1 MHNTTTALRQ
11 KVTLQLQQI
20 VRLPRITFLY
30 STILLF
36 KLLYELSPNFNGC
49 KMEYDF
55 ILWVKGPL
63 RFSMFRTCLSSK
75 LAWLVTCFSQ
85 RLTWLW
91 LSRSFLEAL
100 CFCLRSCK
108 ALFNSIGFCP
118 SVVARSHFEVGG
130 LACFYEWMDGVSDF
144 RTYAW
149 LHFLPGQST
158 RCKFQKGC
166 KQSCKNG
173 SVLMRQPP
181 AKVEKSWNC
190 LRSLFRFAFGLGK
203 LNKTKN
209 PSISFM

>member
-11 KVTLQLQQI
+11 KVTLQLHQI

-30 STILLF
+30 STILWNYYMSCRQNSMAAKWNMILSF
-36 KLLYELSPNFNGC
+36 GLRAPFGFPCFAHVCLASWLGLWRVFLNGLRDFGCRAPFWRPCAFACVPVRLY
-49 KMEYDF
+49 
-55 ILWVKGPL
+55 
-63 RFSMFRTCLSSK
+63 
-75 LAWLVTCFSQ
+75 
-85 RLTWLW
+85 
-91 LSRSFLEAL
+91 
-100 CFCLRSCK
+100 
-108 ALFNSIGFCP
+108 SIGFCP

-190 LRSLFRFAFGLGK
+190 LRFLFRFAFGLGK